1 MAAPRR
7 LGRGSLEAQSRGAR
21 ATKRGLRAPC
31 RVARRAVSARE
42 GRGARG
48 SGPLL
53 DVLYEAA
60 EMGALDA
67 ETGAALADVLG
78 AGVGERAV
86 QAQEGAQLGAQG
98 AAQAGEEAQT
108 RCQSFHLAVP
118 CSDVEEARRFY
129 GPGGA
134 LGLAEGRRSAR
145 WQDYDLYGHQLVL
158 HQVDGYDARG
168 LQSAVDGDPVPVPH
182 FGCAL
187 RCVAGARRACATPMA
202 VGCSAHEG
210 PFATVLL
217 SFSVC

>member
-1 MAAPRR
+1 
-7 LGRGSLEAQSRGAR
+7 
-21 ATKRGLRAPC
+21 
-31 RVARRAVSARE
+31 
-42 GRGARG
+42 
-48 SGPLL
+48 
-53 DVLYEAA
+53 
-60 EMGALDA
+60 MGALDA

-210 PFATVLL
+210 PFATVRL